1 MLRMPKV
8 TSRTCVSLPHVAD
21 TDARVRTG
29 LSGDHQSNEASRT
42 FTATTVSPF
51 APAAMVRCAFPT
63 LVPSAL
69 CSETDSRS
77 ESRSARGHSSRTIA
91 VAVAPAGSGRI
102 MTLRR
107 AAERMRAI
115 GARFLFTG
123 EVLGQR
129 PMSQHR
135 RALDI
140 IDSESGLAGSILRP
154 LSAALLPPTVPETEG
169 WVRRDRLLELRG
181 RTRKPQMA
189 LAKQF
194 GISDYPTPAGGCLL
208 TDKHFAARLR
218 DYFAHAAEPRMR
230 DMPLLTVGKHF
241 RLAGG
246 DKAVVARNQ
255 AEGERL
261 KKLARPEDHLLEPQ
275 FSGPVTVLQG
285 TAVDDAVKLLLQ
297 HCRKELPPKAVVTHA
312 WQGHTEELPVSREV
326 GGTTVTAQK
335 VEAQSV
341 W

>member
-1 MLRMPKV
+1 MSGTREPIKAVGL
-8 TSRTCVSLPHVAD
+8 
-21 TDARVRTG
+21 
-29 LSGDHQSNEASRT
+29 LSGGLDSTLAARLMLEEGIEVHAVT
-42 FTATTVSPF
+42 FTHPFDERKGSAVDVAVSQLDGIPLERI
-51 APAAMVRCAFPT
+51 AMDEDFLT
-63 LVPSAL
+63 LVRAPRHGHGSAL
-69 CSETDSRS
+69 NPCIDC
-77 ESRSARGHSSRTIA
+77 
-91 VAVAPAGSGRI
+91 RI

-261 KKLARPEDHLLEPQ
+261 SRLARPEDHLLEPQ